1 VTRAAAAVAAAASA
15 AALWAQPLW
24 GCRVAGVVALP
35 FVLGAAALAV
45 LAEQRR
51 LELAAV
57 PEASTG
63 AAPPNASLPLPLRMP
78 QIVFGVL
85 ATAGLARMFFAP
97 PPELPFARAAGF
109 RGFVA
114 LSAIFLSAYVCLHL
128 RGSFRKARF
137 GLLVASFAAM
147 ALAATMS
154 PLEVIFAVLAA
165 LLLRLVGGTTGELAA
180 LAVLFPLRA
189 GAVPL
194 AVVLF
199 FFAVFRRLRLL
210 PMIAAA
216 AGAGFCAAAALG
228 IPTACAAPA
237 LGIGLCAACAAA
249 AAPQEP

>member
-1 VTRAAAAVAAAASA
+1 VTRAAAAAAASAGA

-45 LAEQRR
+45 VAEQRR
-51 LELAAV
+51 LEAATV
-57 PEASTG
+57 SEASG
-63 AAPPNASLPLPLRMP
+63 AAPPNASLPLGLRLP
-78 QIVFGVL
+78 QIVFGLL
-85 ATAGLARMFFAP
+85 ATAGLARLFFAP

-137 GLLVASFAAM
+137 GFLLASFAAM
-147 ALAATMS
+147 ALAATT
-154 PLEVIFAVLAA
+154 PPVQVVFAVLAA

-189 GAVPL
+189 GAIPL

-199 FFAVFRRLRLL
+199 FFAAFRRLRLL
-210 PMIAAA
+210 PVVAAA

-228 IPTACAAPA
+228 IQTACDSPA